1 MCRWLNKG
9 ELLTAEELQDIA
21 EHYILSKHA
30 EQRITER
37 HPDIDVKKA
46 ILNPVLAYYN
56 TDRSINIAINGYE
69 YIVIAPYEYKVITF
83 KEKSL
88 NGIDIFAKRELAM
101 QGKKRYNM

>member
-30 EQRITER
+30 QQRIAER
-37 HPDIDVKKA
+37 YPDINVKKA
-46 ILNPVLAYYN
+46 ILNPLIAYYN

-88 NGIDIFAKRELAM
+88 NGIDIFTKRRLAM

>member
-21 EHYILSKHA
+21 EHFTLSKHA
-30 EQRITER
+30 EQRIAER
-37 HPDIDVKKA
+37 YPDIDVKKA
-46 ILNPVLAYYN
+46 ILTPLIAYYN

-69 YIVIAPYEYKVITF
+69 YIVIAPYKYIVITF

-88 NGIDIFAKRELAM
+88 NDIDIFTKRQMAM
-101 QGKKRYNM
+101 QGKKRYDM

>member
-9 ELLTAEELQDIA
+9 ELLTTEELQDIA
-21 EHYILSKHA
+21 EHFTLSKHA
-30 EQRITER
+30 EERITER
-37 HPDIDVKKA
+37 YPDIDIRKA
-46 ILNPVLAYYN
+46 ILHPVLAYYN

-101 QGKKRYNM
+101 QGKKRYEM